1 MTSDLSSPL
10 SGKAV
15 LRILGIQT
23 VHRAVVS
30 LTLLVAILP
39 ETCSTCPQLGIVNFG
54 VHAGHQPVVGV
65 TTQEQHN
72 VNGFTRVFSTWVCCA
87 LI

>member
-10 SGKAV
+10 SGRAV

-23 VHRAVVS
+23 VPRAVVS
-30 LTLLVAILP
+30 LNLLVA
-39 ETCSTCPQLGIVNFG
+39 ETCSTCPQLGIVDFG